1 MKWYRALARARNMI
15 ILTLPMWRPYNSTEH
30 MLAKLILA
38 ATQRLHS
45 SILVRHFVRVWAPKH
60 PHLAD
65 FIIYIKRWLSFHH
78 FIEHMNWNDIEIG
91 FGQLAFVG
99 ILCARWREKGG
110 YVNLVNLVS
119 IAIDKPC
126 ETMVKLCKADI
137 QGHSIWFFI
146 CGNNKSG
153 TNELWI

>member
-1 MKWYRALARARNMI
+1 M
-15 ILTLPMWRPYNSTEH
+15 
-30 MLAKLILA
+30 
-38 ATQRLHS
+38 
-45 SILVRHFVRVWAPKH
+45 
-60 PHLAD
+60 
-65 FIIYIKRWLSFHH
+65 IYIKRWLSFSSFHRAYELK
-78 FIEHMNWNDIEIG
+78 F

-99 ILCARWREKGG
+99 ILCARWRGKGG

-126 ETMVKLCKADI
+126 EAMVKLCKADI

-153 TNELWI
+153 TNEL